1 MNDQGLGAFF
11 QVAQAAQDININPW
25 YFGGGIRYKG
35 LIPDRDEDVL
45 GFGLAMAYFGSSYRA
60 LTPGTE
66 QSERTFELSYR
77 ALISPWLALT
87 PDLQYVLDPSGN
99 PELEDALILYLR
111 TEVTL

>member
-1 MNDQGLGAFF
+1 M
-11 QVAQAAQDININPW
+11 
-25 YFGGGIRYKG
+25 
-35 LIPDRDEDVL
+35 L
-45 GFGLAMAYFGSSYRA
+45 GFGLAMAYFGSSYRT